1 MSNAIPKPLKCRI
14 VNLDK
19 GNTFVEAFFNPKEV
33 AIDKKVPWNK
43 HKSTKANVP
52 ELEFTDAEPQ
62 QLQMELLFDTYES
75 RRSVHSDYVEVLESF
90 MKIIPDLKRP
100 PMCLFLWGQNFPS
113 FMGVID
119 SLSTKYTMFLPD
131 GTPVRATVSVSMKQA
146 DVLIGSGSGEGDKK
160 KDGPTT
166 DFTTPGKVATM
177 DEAKRADKFGPNHR
191 KTLEESGSETGNLQP
206 GEMIFGAPG
215 K

>member
-52 ELEFTDAEPQ
+52 
-62 QLQMELLFDTYES
+62 
-75 RRSVHSDYVEVLESF
+75 VLESF

-100 PMCLFLWGQNFPS
+100 PPCLFLWGQNFPS

-160 KDGPTT
+160 K
-166 DFTTPGKVATM
+166 
-177 DEAKRADKFGPNHR
+177 
-191 KTLEESGSETGNLQP
+191 
-206 GEMIFGAPG
+206 
-215 K
+215 